1 MEGEEI
7 PPNVAVKI
15 YKTTLMDFRT
25 REKYVHGDHRF
36 SNDDYKKQNPR
47 KIIKIW
53 AMKEVANLNRWVWVS
68 TGGCG
73 CQRVGVGVN
82 GWVWVSTGG
91 CGG

>member
-7 PPNVAVKI
+7 PLNVAVKI

-25 REKYVHGDHRF
+25 REKYIHGDHRF

-53 AMKEVANLNRWVWVS
+53 AMKEGANLNRLVWVWRWVEE
-68 TGGCG
+68 
-73 CQRVGVGVN
+73 RVGVGGCDGES
-82 GWVWVSTGG
+82 GWM
-91 CGG
+91 